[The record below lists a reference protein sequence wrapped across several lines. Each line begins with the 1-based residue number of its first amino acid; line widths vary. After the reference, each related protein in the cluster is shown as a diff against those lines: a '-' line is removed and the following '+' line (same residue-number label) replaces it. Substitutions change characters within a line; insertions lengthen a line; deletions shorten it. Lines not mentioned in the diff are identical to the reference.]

1 MAFPAKLLGE
11 GEHVVDELRPHW
23 KALVLPSAAFVL
35 TAGVAS
41 FVAAIVPGWSAQGWV
56 RLAILILALILVLAW
71 SVRPFLRWRTTS
83 YVLTDQRL
91 ITRQGVLS
99 RSGRDIPLTRVND
112 VSFSHSLLGRVL
124 RCGTLVVESAGERGQ
139 LVLVDVPR
147 VEQVQRELYRLVE
160 QQDGA
165 RR

>member
-11 GEHVVDELRPHW
+11 GEYVVEELRPHG
-23 KALVLPSAAFVL
+23 KALVLPSVALIL
-35 TAGVAS
+35 TVGVAS
-41 FVAAIVPGWSAQGWV
+41 FVAAIVPAWSVQGWV
-56 RLAILILALILVLAW
+56 RLGILVLALVLVLGW
-71 SVRPFLRWRTTS
+71 SVRPFLRWWTTS

-91 ITRQGVLS
+91 ITRRGIFA
-99 RSGRDIPLTRVND
+99 RSGRDIPLSRVND
-112 VSFSHSLLGRVL
+112 VSFSHNFLERMLG
-124 RCGTLVVESAGERGQ
+124 CGTLVVESAGERGQ

-160 QQDGA
+160 AQDAA